1 MIHESQGPADARY
14 PVDDALSLPM
24 VAYRGLWDKFAA
36 PLTAEAICRAYSR
49 RVPSLIRCAD
59 EDDASR
65 ALDVL
70 TSLDINRALQPILFA
85 VSDSPTV
92 ALTHLPTDVPAAVL
106 AIDGSAPFD
115 RAHPISQW
123 LHGAWTPIGF
133 YVPLAACLRLLT
145 VGDVTV
151 AGRDHAVIMFE
162 STNVVDNA
170 RLSPLPETLNDDA
183 VYASVRSLA
192 GATAE
197 ILRVSDLVELDW
209 LRQRVREAA

>member
-1 MIHESQGPADARY
+1 VILG
-14 PVDDALSLPM
+14 DALSLPM
-24 VAYRGLWDKFAA
+24 VAYRGLWDKCAA

-59 EDDASR
+59 EEDALR

-70 TSLDINRALQPILFA
+70 ASVEINRALQPILFV
-85 VSDSPTV
+85 VSESPTV
-92 ALTHLPTDVPAAVL
+92 ALPHVPSDFPAPLL
-106 AIDGSAPFD
+106 AIAGSAPFD
-115 RAHPISQW
+115 RAYPISQW
-123 LHGAWTPIGF
+123 LDGAWTPIGS
-133 YVPLAACLRLLT
+133 YLPLAASLRGLT
-145 VGDVTV
+145 VADVTV
-151 AGRDHAVIMFE
+151 AGREHAVIMFE
-162 STNVVDNA
+162 STNVADDA

>member
-1 MIHESQGPADARY
+1 MLR
-14 PVDDALSLPM
+14 DALSLPM

-59 EDDASR
+59 EDDALG

-70 TSLDINRALQPILFA
+70 ASGEINRALQPILFMIA
-85 VSDSPTV
+85 ESPTV
-92 ALTHLPTDVPAAVL
+92 ALPHVPDAFPAPIL
-106 AIDGSAPFD
+106 AIDGSAPFV
-115 RAHPISQW
+115 RAHPIYQR
-123 LHGAWTPIGF
+123 LDGAWTPVGS
-133 YVPLAACLRLLT
+133 YLSLAASLRGLT
-145 VGDVTV
+145 VDDVTV
-151 AGRDHAVIMFE
+151 AGREHAVIMFE
-162 STNVVDNA
+162 STNVVDDA

-209 LRQRVREAA
+209 LRRRVREAA